1 MALRG
6 GQTARTAPRLFR
18 LLDRGKPQ
26 DGLQG
31 QLPALGSS
39 RARRLGENLIP
50 QHIRKTDLAFFN
62 VHLEPAEPT
71 AITTDVNSTFFT
83 DGLERI
89 LAFRIVV
96 ISEGA
101 KINDKR

>member
-1 MALRG
+1 
-6 GQTARTAPRLFR
+6 
-18 LLDRGKPQ
+18 
-26 DGLQG
+26 
-31 QLPALGSS
+31 
-39 RARRLGENLIP
+39 
-50 QHIRKTDLAFFN
+50 LAFFN

-89 LAFRIVV
+89 LALRIVV